1 MTDILKKLNSVL
13 NERKDKSSKES
24 YVSSLYQKGLDHT
37 CNKVKEESDELINA
51 LKNENDERII
61 SEVADLWFHSL
72 VALSMKNLSSDD
84 ILIELEKRF
93 GISGIT
99 EKNSRN
105 DG

>member
-1 MTDILKKLNSVL
+1 MTDILKKLDSVL